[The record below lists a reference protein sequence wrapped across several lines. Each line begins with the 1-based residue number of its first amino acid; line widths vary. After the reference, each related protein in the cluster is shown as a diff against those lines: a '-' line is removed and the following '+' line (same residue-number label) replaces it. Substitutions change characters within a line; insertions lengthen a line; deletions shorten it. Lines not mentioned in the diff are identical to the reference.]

1 MYRVGVLKFFSS
13 AMQHFYRQLQNFP
26 LLNLLS
32 LSFSRQCHPWVFLA
46 NFFTGNG
53 WCLALNYWCTRSQGA
68 QGKEIHNA
76 VFSFSLR
83 DTGWVTSFQIF
94 SWNRNSCGATH
105 AAKLVGLMPLGLLLQ
120 SQGFLTWC
128 NKLSFQLF
136 ITFKDQQEVEINPQ
150 RFSSSLQIS
159 AFQILQITSI
169 FLHLIVSF
177 PWIHDFFF
185 QRKKINSPYFL
196 SVYLFLIFIYFSKLK

>member
-1 MYRVGVLKFFSS
+1 MSPPESFW
-13 AMQHFYRQLQNFP
+13 QNF
-26 LLNLLS
+26 L
-32 LSFSRQCHPWVFLA
+32 QEMADAWHWITDAQEVKEHKA
-46 NFFTGNG
+46 KKFTMLY
-53 WCLALNYWCTRSQGA
+53 LALAWGTLG
-68 QGKEIHNA
+68 
-76 VFSFSLR
+76 
-83 DTGWVTSFQIF
+83 GWVTSFQIF

-105 AAKLVGLMPLGLLLQ
+105 AAMLVGLMPLGLLLQ

-136 ITFKDQQEVEINPQ
+136 ITFKDQQEVEISPQ
-150 RFSSSLQIS
+150 RFSSSLQIW

-177 PWIHDFFF
+177 PWIHDLFF

-196 SVYLFLIFIYFSKLK
+196 SVYLFLIFIYFSKLN

>member
-1 MYRVGVLKFFSS
+1 MYRVGVLSFFL
-13 AMQHFYRQLQNFP
+13 QPCNIFTDNYRTSRYWTFSLY
-26 LLNLLS
+26 LS
-32 LSFSRQCHPWVFLA
+32 LDSVTPRVFLA
-46 NFFTGNG
+46 KFFTGNG
-53 WCLALNYWCTRSQGA
+53 WCLTLNYWCTRSQGA
-68 QGKEIHNA
+68 QGKEIHNV
-76 VFSFSLR
+76 VFSFSMR

-177 PWIHDFFF
+177 PWIHDFFS
-185 QRKKINSPYFL
+185 KEKNSPYFL
-196 SVYLFLIFIYFSKLK
+196 SVYFFWIFIYFSKLK